1 MLLQAAQYYLSD
13 IAVQVR
19 DLVEKE
25 IAKVKEEERK
35 SAKEKEDVEK
45 RMKKLK
51 ATLYSKFGNSINLE
65 D

>member
-1 MLLQAAQYYLSD
+1 MLLQITKYLLSYS
-13 IAVQVR
+13 ASQVR

-25 IAKVKEEERK
+25 IARVKDDERK

-51 ATLYSKFGNSINLE
+51 AVLYGKFGNSINLE